1 MHCLVTN
8 SQMRTGYVLAFY
20 LKYPPKSYEMT
31 CLYACTHSC
40 MHLQEDFWIGTTGVR
55 KDKIDFSFS
64 LWNRH
69 RLTPSPK
76 RERDAIKDKI
86 AAVAAVWLWCP
97 SLDVYTKGPGL
108 SSQSFAKA
116 QPGVIACGCGALLLD
131 TLCVLTWKSWTLAGG
146 SF

>member
-1 MHCLVTN
+1 
-8 SQMRTGYVLAFY
+8 
-20 LKYPPKSYEMT
+20 
-31 CLYACTHSC
+31 

-86 AAVAAVWLWCP
+86 AAVAAVWL
-97 SLDVYTKGPGL
+97 
-108 SSQSFAKA
+108 
-116 QPGVIACGCGALLLD
+116 
-131 TLCVLTWKSWTLAGG
+131 
-146 SF
+146 